1 MRARIDPFAVA
12 PLLTRLQPGMGWQGD
27 MRVGAR
33 LDIQAGERMD
43 AEVVI
48 ERQDGDLHLA
58 GGESL
63 QLLGLSEARLTLS
76 VHDGVWLFTPRFKGR
91 ILGEITGS
99 ARVRTSAQDLSLMH
113 I

>member
-1 MRARIDPFAVA
+1 MSFDAQAGLSSLQADAGQLRLGPEVALVWDAVRLQFDTPRPALQLRARIDPFAVA

-48 ERQDGDLHLA
+48 G
-58 GGESL
+58 
-63 QLLGLSEARLTLS
+63 
-76 VHDGVWLFTPRFKGR
+76 
-91 ILGEITGS
+91 
-99 ARVRTSAQDLSLMH
+99 
-113 I
+113 